1 MAKVALATGGVSG
14 IGLAVCK
21 SLATQASQIAVVDET
36 PYRGGYHRIAE
47 WHIRPRERHRL

>member
-36 PYRGGYHRIAE
+36 PYRGEYHRIAE
-47 WHIRPRERHRL
+47 WHICPRERHRL